1 MICENKRCCILL
13 FSFGEK
19 GLGFMMSTN
28 LQAYRIVTSSNKRY
42 RPTEIG
48 ELIIA
53 ILTMFI
59 CLDNEIGFGF

>member
-1 MICENKRCCILL
+1 M
-13 FSFGEK
+13 FSQSS
-19 GLGFMMSTN
+19 MMNTN
-28 LQAYRIVTSSNKRY
+28 LQAYKIVTSSNKRY

-59 CLDNEIGFGF
+59 CLDNEIGFGFFKN